1 MSFFTDLATIYKDN
15 KDLVDLG
22 TQLGSAALAYSG
34 ADATADA
41 TRDASERAA
50 AMGEFKPYSIT
61 SGFGTSYFDK
71 DKQQAGYEL
80 DPRLKAFQDAMY
92 GGATDFLGQINT
104 DPTAAAQQY
113 YDQQQGLMAGG
124 RQAEDI
130 NLRQQQLQSGRIGLG
145 LSGASQGAGVG
156 TGYVNPDQYQQQ
168 LARAQVDRQLA
179 TDSTQLA
186 QADIDRAISRGAG
199 LFQTG
204 VGIEE
209 LGLKPL
215 QLGMDIGNRAATLG
229 ANQGSTLLGGATS
242 AAQAN
247 LAGTLGAAGMLSNIG
262 KTASGYRF
270 DPYTGKPTS

>member
-1 MSFFTDLATIYKDN
+1 MSFWTDLGTTYKDN
-15 KDLVDLG
+15 KDLINAG
-22 TQLGSAALAYSG
+22 SQLGSAALAYYG

-41 TRDASERAA
+41 TSAAAERAA

-61 SGFGTSYFDK
+61 SGFGTSFFDK

-80 DPRLKAFQDAMY
+80 DPRLKAFQNAMY
-92 GGATDFLGQINT
+92 GGATDFLGQINP

-113 YDQQQGLMAGG
+113 YNQQQGLMARG
-124 RQAEDI
+124 RVEEDI
-130 NLRQQQLQSGRIGLG
+130 ALRQQQLQSGRIGLG

-168 LARAQVDRQLA
+168 LARSQADQQLA
-179 TDSTQLA
+179 ANSTQLA

-215 QLGMDIGNRAATLG
+215 QMGMDIGNRAATLG

-247 LAGTLGAAGMLSNIG
+247 LAGTLGAAGMLSKAG
-262 KTASGYRF
+262 RSASGYRF
-270 DPYTGKPTS
+270 DPYTGKTIP

>member
-1 MSFFTDLATIYKDN
+1 MSFWTDLATTYKEN
-15 KDLVDLG
+15 KDLINAG
-22 TQLGSAALAYSG
+22 TQLGSAALAYYG
-34 ADATADA
+34 ADKTADA

-113 YDQQQGLMAGG
+113 YNQQRDLMAGG
-124 RQAEDI
+124 RGAEDI
-130 NLRQQQLQSGRIGLG
+130 ALRQQQLQSGRIGLG
-145 LSGASQGAGVG
+145 LSGASQGAGAG
-156 TGYVNPDQYQQQ
+156 TGYVNPERYQRD
-168 LARAQVDRQLA
+168 LARAQVDQELA
-179 TDSTQLA
+179 ANSTQMA

-215 QLGMDIGNRAATLG
+215 QMGMDIGNRAATLG

-247 LAGTLGAAGMLSNIG
+247 LAGTLGAAGMLGNIG
-262 KTASGYRF
+262 RSASGYRF
-270 DPYTGKPTS
+270 DPYTGKPTA